1 MLLMSNDFKDKLADS
16 TVAELQQLSVEI
28 VKAIEE
34 RKYKEIND
42 ARIQVR
48 QIAESLGITLEELMA
63 EPEKPAR
70 QNKKAKIKYRN
81 PESENE
87 TWTGR
92 GKQPRWLTQALES
105 GAKLEDFAV

>member
-28 VKAIEE
+28 TKAIEE

-70 QNKKAKIKYRN
+70 QNKKATIKYRN
-81 PESENE
+81 SENENE

-92 GKQPRWLTQALES
+92 GKQPKWLTQALGS
-105 GAKLEDFAV
+105 GKKLEDFAV